1 MPSADRARMGSLPC
15 GACCTTSPASGIAF
29 SLNVLSHPE
38 IYCRST
44 GGRLRDK
51 SQINRHGSN
60 RLRFSYRLSLW
71 FATPKQPAGI
81 TPYQT
86 DARLGHKELTGFDR
100 AGLQLG
106 LQHHVEGRFGGA
118 ADAFKAALH
127 DYFLETRL
135 ACLRAE
141 RKTNLLRERSRR
153 ADSRRCG
160 IKQCTDRV
168 EVVFEPVVG
177 EWLDN
182 HPGAIWRQ
190 RLADVMRGAGRVA
203 HVVKTIEEADQIKS
217 LGREILRR
225 TGLERDQLADAGFAS
240 GFARRFY
247 RVHMIVVADEFRIG
261 EGLRHQNGGSAMAA
275 PDIRNAATLL
285 QLRHDTIQRRQPF
298 VDKVMIVGGA
308 EDALGTAEQAAIVF
322 VPGQRPIRLERADN
336 LRHIM
341 E

>member
-15 GACCTTSPASGIAF
+15 GACRTTSPASGIAF

-38 IYCRST
+38 IYFRST
-44 GGRLRDK
+44 GGRLRDNRMMLVPDK
-51 SQINRHGSN
+51 SAWQQPSSLFVQTIALVCDTQTTNGHHA
-60 RLRFSYRLSLW
+60 LSDRC
-71 FATPKQPAGI
+71 
-81 TPYQT
+81 QT
-86 DARLGHKELTGFDR
+86 RTLKKLTGLNR
-100 AGLQLG
+100 ADLQPG
-106 LQHHVEGRFGGA
+106 LQHHVEGRFGRA

-141 RKTNLLRERSRR
+141 RKANLLRERSRR
-153 ADSRRCG
+153 ADSRRRG

-203 HVVKTIEEADQIKS
+203 PVVKTIEEADQIKA

-225 TGLERDQLADAGFAS
+225 TGLERDPLADAGFAS

-247 RVHMIVVADEFRIG
+247 RVHMIVVAEEFRIG

-308 EDALGTAEQAAIVF
+308 EDG
-322 VPGQRPIRLERADN
+322 
-336 LRHIM
+336 
-341 E
+341 